1 MDAHG
6 LQGWSAVA
14 TTGHLAAGHG
24 AVAPPLAPPPR
35 PRPAARRCRH
45 WLGCSRATRSGLDD
59 AALRLLDQSRAA
71 CAPAAVAYPLLQEI
85 ARTITEQTPAR
96 LDTWLVAASEC
107 GLPDVA
113 TFAAGLRR
121 ERAASLAA
129 LTLPWGTGPVQ
140 GKSTRLRLIKRQS
153 YGPSGLDPRKRRFL
167 LAVRCNSR
175 SRGGR
180 RSGRRQGGF
189 AGGFLTPVR

>member
-1 MDAHG
+1 M
-6 LQGWSAVA
+6 SA
-14 TTGHLAAGHG
+14 
-24 AVAPPLAPPPR
+24 
-35 PRPAARRCRH
+35 
-45 WLGCSRATRSGLDD
+45 
-59 AALRLLDQSRAA
+59 
-71 CAPAAVAYPLLQEI
+71 
-85 ARTITEQTPAR
+85 PAR

-107 GLPDVA
+107 GLLDVA

-121 ERAASLAA
+121 ERAASLAV

-140 GKSTRLRLIKRQS
+140 GKFTRLRLTKRQG
-153 YGPSGLDPRKRRFL
+153 YGRSGLDTRKCRFL